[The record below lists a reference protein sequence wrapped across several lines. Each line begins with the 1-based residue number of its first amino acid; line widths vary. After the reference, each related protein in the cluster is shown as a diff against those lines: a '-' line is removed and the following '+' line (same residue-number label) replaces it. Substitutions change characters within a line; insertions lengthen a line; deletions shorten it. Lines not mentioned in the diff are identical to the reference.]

1 MPEDAEPSPIEQ
13 LRNEFQEQFAALKAS
28 FEQSN
33 QEKDEKILQLEGEN
47 KDLHK
52 ALLQSA
58 FTTPPAPQE
67 PEKTEEELYNE
78 RIQNLFE
85 KSKMYQGM
93 I

>member
-1 MPEDAEPSPIEQ
+1 MPEDAETSPIEQ

-28 FEQSN
+28 FEESN
-33 QEKDEKILQLEGEN
+33 KEKDEKILQLEGEN

-58 FTTPPAPQE
+58 FTTPPAPKE
-67 PEKTEEELYNE
+67 PEKTEEQLYAENIE
-78 RIQNLFE
+78 NLFQ
-85 KSKMYQGM
+85 KSKKYQEM

>member
-1 MPEDAEPSPIEQ
+1 MPEETESSPIEQ

-28 FEQSN
+28 FEESN
-33 QEKDEKILQLEGEN
+33 KEKDEKILQLESEN

-58 FTTPPAPQE
+58 FTTPPVPKE
-67 PEKTEEELYNE
+67 PEKTEEELYAD

-85 KSKMYQGM
+85 KSKKYQEL